1 MKNLKLFFAAMA
13 IFATG
18 MLLSNTSEAQAK
30 KITWITNP
38 YVDNHVQGSDFGW
51 KTLLESKGYVVTVDT
66 VTHGTRAV
74 PLRQGQI
81 DTLNAADLIIFSR
94 ATNSAYFS
102 DTLGWNTKITKPIIS
117 MNCAVTRGADRLKW
131 FTGSGINV
139 DAGGSPVT
147 QIMNNTHLIF
157 TGVTMPGDTVQMLD
171 STVGVTF
178 TNGLKNTTLLK
189 LNFGTDA
196 GNGQVLAKMKDTS
209 NRCLAIVYFPA
220 NQPFYPGAGDHDT
233 CGGKRMWFDAGTYNN
248 NSNIVPA
255 GVMNLTPD
263 GQKIFLNAVEYMLTG
278 SVAGVPPAAP
288 QNLVMA
294 DTSDRT
300 ITIKWRKNTEANFLR
315 YRIYR
320 GTSSA
325 PTTKV
330 DSTTG
335 GVKTDTSKT
344 FTGLTNGTRYY
355 LRVTAVDSAGNESPY
370 SNEVNGV
377 PYMNYWLGP
386 NLITNGNFG
395 SATGWTGPLTVGAYT
410 ANCVY
415 DFNYSTTIPTGGTA
429 PCLRI
434 SNPSAAVNSVYYQA
448 VTLTSGKIYAL
459 DGLIKNSTSTSA
471 DYWVEFYLTSKL
483 PTNLGPDVVAN
494 GDTSV
499 CLAWL
504 KQSGWGGVDN
514 YDGKLSALAS
524 FRKDTIKTTGTYYFV
539 IKTGTLG
546 TGKLDAV
553 LDNLTLNK
561 LIFTPLAAPQN
572 LVMADT
578 SDRTITIKW
587 RKNTEANF
595 LRYRIYRGT
604 SSAPITKVDSTAGGV
619 KTDTSKTFTGLTNG
633 TRYYLRVTAVDS
645 AGNESPY
652 SNEVNGV
659 PYMNYTLGPNLITN
673 GNFGSATG
681 WTGPLTV
688 GGTANCIYDFN
699 YSTDFPTGG
708 TAPCLRIS
716 QLTAG
721 STVNSVYYQAVT
733 LTSGQVY
740 ALDGLIKISN
750 SASSQYWIEFYLSSV
765 LPTNLGPDVVANG
778 DTTVELAW
786 LKPAAWGGVDN
797 YNGKLSALT
806 SSRRDTIK
814 KTGTYY
820 FIIKSG
826 TYAGMV
832 DAVLDNLTLN
842 NLVFTG
848 VKNEPASVVK
858 SFGLEQ
864 NYPNPF
870 NPGTSIMYQ
879 VSKEGLVSIKVYDLV
894 GREVATLVNEVKHA
908 GSYSTQWNAAG
919 MCSGIYFY
927 KMQANSFSMIR
938 KMILL
943 K

>member
-1 MKNLKLFFAAMA
+1 MKSLKLFLASVA

-18 MLLSNTSEAQAK
+18 MLLPNTSEAQVTPLQVIGTFPKTDGGFEGQTAGTIWNK
-30 KITWITNP
+30 TGFKDTSISVWTVNTGPATIITTGGRSGPQYANLT
-38 YVDNHVQGSDFGW
+38 YTGSGGHPIQSPTADSGAIRAN
-51 KTLLESKGYVVTVDT
+51 TVYVVQYYYRTSTATGTNAVMTVCGAVNGTVDGFT
-66 VTHGTRAV
+66 SRPSPAIALAGTSGNW
-74 PLRQGQI
+74 QKH
-81 DTLNAADLIIFSR
+81 T
-94 ATNSAYFS
+94 
-102 DTLGWNTKITKPIIS
+102 DTLGMYTALTPKCGYVGIRPSGAMGIALDIDDFVAYAGGIDSVAPNPSTSPTATPKSDGTKIRLSWTAPSTGVDSGGYMVVRGLADPSTAPNTNGIYAVGNTIATGQQVVYLGTGTSFVDTALTMGAKYYYRIYTVDKAFNYSSALSVNATTYTLGPNLLLNGTFGSATNWTGPLTVGAYTANSTYDFNYSAAFPTGGTAPCLRIS
-117 MNCAVTRGADRLKW
+117 NPSAAVNTAYYQAVTL
-131 FTGSGINV
+131 TSGIYAL
-139 DAGGSPVT
+139 DG
-147 QIMNNTHLIF
+147 LIKN
-157 TGVTMPGDTVQMLD
+157 
-171 STVGVTF
+171 STSTSADYWVELYLTSKLP
-178 TNGLKNTTLLK
+178 TNLGP
-189 LNFGTDA
+189 DVVA
-196 GNGQVLAKMKDTS
+196 IKDTTVEVAWLKQS
-209 NRCLAIVYFPA
+209 GWGGVDNYDGKLSALASSM
-220 NQPFYPGAGDHDT
+220 QDT
-233 CGGKRMWFDAGTYNN
+233 IKTAGTYYFV
-248 NSNIVPA
+248 IKA
-255 GVMNLTPD
+255 GTLGTGKLDAVIDNLT
-263 GQKIFLNAVEYMLTG
+263 LNKLSGGAITI
-278 SVAGVPPAAP
+278 PAAP

-377 PYMNYWLGP
+377 PYMNYTLGP
-386 NLITNGNFG
+386 NLLTNGNFG

-553 LDNLTLNK
+553 LDNLTLN
-561 LIFTPLAAPQN
+561 
-572 LVMADT
+572 
-578 SDRTITIKW
+578 
-587 RKNTEANF
+587 
-595 LRYRIYRGT
+595 
-604 SSAPITKVDSTAGGV
+604 
-619 KTDTSKTFTGLTNG
+619 
-633 TRYYLRVTAVDS
+633 
-645 AGNESPY
+645 
-652 SNEVNGV
+652 
-659 PYMNYTLGPNLITN
+659 
-673 GNFGSATG
+673 
-681 WTGPLTV
+681 
-688 GGTANCIYDFN
+688 
-699 YSTDFPTGG
+699 
-708 TAPCLRIS
+708 
-716 QLTAG
+716 
-721 STVNSVYYQAVT
+721 
-733 LTSGQVY
+733 
-740 ALDGLIKISN
+740 
-750 SASSQYWIEFYLSSV
+750 
-765 LPTNLGPDVVANG
+765 
-778 DTTVELAW
+778 
-786 LKPAAWGGVDN
+786 
-797 YNGKLSALT
+797 
-806 SSRRDTIK
+806 
-814 KTGTYY
+814 
-820 FIIKSG
+820 
-826 TYAGMV
+826 
-832 DAVLDNLTLN
+832 

-894 GREVATLVNEVKHA
+894 GREVATLVNEVKPA

-927 KMQANSFSMIR
+927 KMQANSFSLIR